1 MKRKT
6 TAIIYLMCLFPM
18 LGCAQSLSK
27 QQTKKDTVMQQSK
40 EIERYDFESTQNGTK
55 AVTTEQNGWIIEKS
69 SMHSSGPIYN
79 EYAPAKDFYKIQK
92 WFYLN
97 GILRTKTVFLG
108 GVVIGIYE
116 EYDREGHPI
125 KIVDEDKKFGKIK
138 PRDIVEFLE
147 KEGWFNRKTGEN
159 KITGEAVLPT
169 TGAFYRIL
177 ISYMRITYIPQ
188 ERSQTGRAHWRIS
201 INPHSLG
208 YTTIYI
214 VDGETG
220 EFSKEE
226 KYIMKYE

>member
-6 TAIIYLMCLFPM
+6 TAIIYLLCLFPM

-92 WFYLN
+92 WFYPN
-97 GILRTKTVFLG
+97 GILRTKTVFWG

-147 KEGWFNRKTGEN
+147 KEGWFNRETGEN
-159 KITGEAVLPT
+159 KITEKEVLPT
-169 TGAFYRIL
+169 TGAFYRAIVRYL
-177 ISYMRITYIPQ
+177 RITYVSQ
-188 ERSQTGRAHWRIS
+188 EKSPTGRSYWRIE
-201 INPHSLG
+201 IEPRFLG
-208 YTTIYI
+208 YITTYI
-214 VDGETG
+214 IDGETG

-226 KYIMKYE
+226 KYEMRYE